1 MSTTFAPSRTAEYK
15 GRKYRLLWSGKT
27 KHGNRAHLAFMD
39 GSKDFWCDGNAVR
52 EVADSSSEST
62 SSSRE
67 MCAECGEYAGT
78 VVCRDSSGIVAKCCR
93 RCASMSS
100 YERSFA

>member
-1 MSTTFAPSRTAEYK
+1 MTTATTSRCAEYK

-27 KHGNRAHLAFMD
+27 KYGFRAHLAFFD

-52 EVADSSSEST
+52 ELDGPARFSG
-62 SSSRE
+62 RE
-67 MCAECGEYAGT
+67 MCAECGEYPGS
-78 VVCRDSSGIVAKCCR
+78 VECSDSSGLVALCCR
-93 RCASMSS
+93 RCASMAS